1 MGRDGG
7 AALRDPA
14 TEPATETGLAE
25 QLIDELGTVGVLR
38 PLRFPSP
45 LGFATMHE
53 WRSSATNAEQKAR
66 EIVSVAMW
74 LHTTFKNHVWLW
86 RGQADSQYGVE
97 PGIHSRVLASESLP
111 HDEETARS
119 ATAALLDAARA
130 MQLDIQHGNR
140 LPDLALL
147 AHLQH
152 YGAATPLLDVT
163 TDPLVALWMIAFASA
178 ADPAA
183 LDAQEG
189 SLFMIKRPDRARWID
204 PLDARH
210 YLSGDPPD
218 VAGALGDSVWWYRAP
233 DVTERLRIQRG
244 SFLIGPLARDDDRT
258 NTTLPLELAN
268 GGTNAIKSRISK
280 RGEPSNAAVGAVE
293 IFRIAIQ
300 PAVKRHLRPLLED
313 RSGLSIEAIYP
324 TPWHRPYIEQ
334 FAKTYGR
341 ARPLELDLT
350 VATTPMPPT
359 APTPAPPMTSPA
371 PIV

>member
-1 MGRDGG
+1 
-7 AALRDPA
+7 
-14 TEPATETGLAE
+14 
-25 QLIDELGTVGVLR
+25 
-38 PLRFPSP
+38 
-45 LGFATMHE
+45 MHG

-66 EIVSVAMW
+66 EIVSIAMW

-97 PGIHSRVLASESLP
+97 PGMHSRVLAPGPLP
-111 HDEETARS
+111 KDEVTAQR
-119 ATAALLDAARA
+119 ATAALLTSARA
-130 MQLDIQHGNR
+130 MQLDVQHGNC

-178 ADPAA
+178 SDPAA
-183 LDAQEG
+183 LDGNEG
-189 SLFMIKRPDRARWID
+189 SLFMIKRPNRDRWIE
-204 PLDARH
+204 PLDARP
-210 YLSGDPPD
+210 YLSNDLPD

-244 SFLIGPLARDDDRT
+244 SFLIGALAREDDRP
-258 NTTLPLELAN
+258 NTTLPLELAQE
-268 GGTNAIKSRISK
+268 GTNAIENRIRR
-280 RGEPSNAAVGAVE
+280 RGQASNAAVGAIE
-293 IFRIAIQ
+293 IFRIVIQ
-300 PAVKRHLRPLLED
+300 PAVKPWLRALLED

-341 ARPLELDLT
+341 ARPLELDLKAAT
-350 VATTPMPPT
+350 VT
-359 APTPAPPMTSPA
+359 APASAGPVATSPA
-371 PIV
+371 PVV